1 MVVFIFFNQ
10 LSPFLNPQAA
20 TSKKTKLLV
29 DVVVDYE
36 RIWWKVKPNENPSF
50 LMDEVIPNTYDDL
63 FELICQGCL
72 VDAI

>member
-1 MVVFIFFNQ
+1 MWLFSFFNQ
-10 LSPFLNPQAA
+10 LSLVLNPQAA

-36 RIWWKVKPNENPSF
+36 RIWWKVKPNETPSF

-63 FELICQGCL
+63 FELICQGCP